1 MKEGNWQYFKEGL
14 ESQGI
19 YTLSMS
25 AISEFDAAVAEYNGI
40 VARQQEAN
48 KAELQPLAQRLQE
61 LQAKVIEEARQAD
74 QAPAEDNGEA
84 CPA

>member
-1 MKEGNWQYFKEGL
+1 
-14 ESQGI
+14 
-19 YTLSMS
+19 MS

-48 KAELQPLAQRLQE
+48 KAELQPLAVRIQE
-61 LQAKVIEEARQAD
+61 LQGKIINEAREAD
-74 QAPAEDNGEA
+74 QANANSGEA

>member
-1 MKEGNWQYFKEGL
+1 
-14 ESQGI
+14 
-19 YTLSMS
+19 MS

-74 QAPAEDNGEA
+74 QHVCDPNANNEEASPA
-84 CPA
+84 